1 MALSDKEASVL
12 DLSISDESPDRAK
25 DVLLTLIDVYNE
37 KWVKDK
43 NRMAESTSE
52 FIEERLTNL
61 TKELENV
68 DEKSLTI
75 RAPISFQI
83 FRLLWPRI
91 CSRAA
96 RILMSC

>member
-68 DEKSLTI
+68 DEKISDYKSANLLPDIQASL
-75 RAPISFQI
+75 AKDMQQSGKN
-83 FRLLWPRI
+83 
-91 CSRAA
+91 
-96 RILMSC
+96 LMSC